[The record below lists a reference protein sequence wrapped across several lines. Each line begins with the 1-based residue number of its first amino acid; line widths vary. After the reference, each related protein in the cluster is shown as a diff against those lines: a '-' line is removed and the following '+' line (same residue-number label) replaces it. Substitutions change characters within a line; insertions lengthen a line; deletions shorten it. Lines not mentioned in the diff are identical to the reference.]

1 VLFSASGTRWSEMNT
16 FKGSI
21 PEDGRESPEEAVVT
35 RMNPRK
41 QHRQKHMHPIKS
53 SYT

>member
-1 VLFSASGTRWSEMNT
+1 VLFPASGTRWSEMNT

-21 PEDGRESPEEAVVT
+21 SEDGKGSSEEAVVT

-41 QHRQKHMHPIKS
+41 QHRQKHPIKS